1 MSKELIL
8 ENISKEELVD
18 HLRQLYSYMKSKLPK
33 INRDPKIFFKQDTLN
48 ADDILG
54 KTGYYDPASN
64 EIHLY
69 ITNRHPKDVLRSF
82 AHELI
87 HHEQNCSGV
96 TEKLDMSKT
105 AEVDYASHDKD
116 LRMVERDAFRRGN
129 MLFRDWT
136 DSIKAKQSKG
146 TDIMGEQKKKKK
158 KHISSDDI
166 KDAETNARK
175 AARTY
180 LQHRSGKDLK
190 DMPKELE
197 EKQGNNNNKLEETSG
212 NPYPEL
218 FEPKERVL
226 QDAFQKRDELVF
238 QELIK
243 RFSKE

>member
-1 MSKELIL
+1 MSKQLIL
-8 ENISKEELVD
+8 ENISQEELVD

-33 INRDPKIFFKQDTLN
+33 INRNPKIFFKRDAAN

-54 KTGYYDPASN
+54 KTGYYDPESN

-69 ITNRHPKDVLRSF
+69 VTNRHPKDVLRSF

-105 AEVDYASHDKD
+105 SQVDYASHDKG

-136 DSIKAKQSKG
+136 DSIKANQSKE
-146 TDIMGEQKKKKK
+146 TEIMGEQKKKKK
-158 KHISSDDI
+158 KHISADDI
-166 KDAETNARK
+166 KDAEKNARE
-175 AARTY
+175 AARNHLHHT
-180 LQHRSGKDLK
+180 LGRDLK

-197 EKQGNNNNKLEETSG
+197 ESENANNKLEETAN

-238 QELIK
+238 QELVK